1 MTKERRS
8 LYGTMAETVYAPDAE
23 SGVLKDLRV
32 RPSLVPLTTGPS
44 GFLHQYRKMGGDM
57 INGKDILALGWPAG
71 KVIGLGLEAAS
82 DLESC
87 GLSRDEVLAE
97 LEDVRRDA
105 GAALERESDGPAA
118 ELAREWVRIGA
129 AEASASEEELR
140 AEPLPY
146 HAWGEAGVDD
156 AARLQMETALRLP
169 VAAGGA
175 LMADAHVGYG
185 LPIGGVLVVREAVIP
200 WAVGLDIACRLRL
213 SVFELS
219 SHVLGQKKNVFK
231 RALEEETFF
240 GAGVRHDGH
249 SSHEVLD
256 DTAWGATRFLRGLK
270 DTARV
275 QLGTSGSGNHFVE
288 FGAFSVPEALEDETA
303 RVLAPLEPGRS
314 YLALLSHS
322 GSRGVGNKIAT
333 RYSKIAEE
341 RRSGL
346 EGEAKKLAWLELS
359 SEEGQEYWLSMSLAG
374 RFAAANHAVIL
385 ERLARR
391 IGTEAAF
398 VTEHHHNFAVTEEW
412 RGEEMIVH
420 RKGATPAGS
429 GDLGIVPG
437 TMADT
442 GYLTLGL
449 GVEDSLNSASHGAGR
464 RMSRTRA
471 FKELDG
477 SAWREDLRE
486 KGITL
491 LGGAL
496 DEAPAAYKDVGAVMA
511 AQADLVEAIGEISPR
526 IVRMDAGSKKNRRRR
541 RGSRETRV
549 VGSPESG

>member
-1 MTKERRS
+1 VR
-8 LYGTMAETVYAPDAE
+8 GD
-23 SGVLKDLRV
+23 VL
-32 RPSLVPLTTGPS
+32 
-44 GFLHQYRKMGGDM
+44 
-57 INGKDILALGWPAG
+57 NGKDLLALGWPAG
-71 KVIGLGLEAAS
+71 RVIGLGLETAS
-82 DLESC
+82 VLESR

-97 LEDVRRDA
+97 LEDLRQDP
-105 GAALERESDGPAA
+105 GGALERESEGPVA
-118 ELAREWVRIGA
+118 ELAREWVLLGA
-129 AEASASEEELR
+129 GEAVAAEEELR

-146 HAWGEAGVDD
+146 RTWGEADVDD

-185 LPIGGVLVVREAVIP
+185 LPIGGVLAVREAVIP

-219 SHVLGQKKNVFK
+219 SHLLNQKNEFE
-231 RALEEETFF
+231 RALEDETFF

-256 DTAWGATRFLRGLK
+256 DPAWGATRFLRGLK

-288 FGAFSVPEALEDETA
+288 FGTFTVPEDLGAEKA

-346 EGEAKKLAWLELS
+346 EGEAKKLAWLDLS
-359 SEEGQEYWLSMSLAG
+359 SEEGQEYWLSMRLAG
-374 RFAAANHAVIL
+374 RFAAANHAVIHD
-385 ERLARR
+385 RLARR
-391 IGTEAAF
+391 IGAEAAF
-398 VTEHHHNFAVTEEW
+398 VTEHHHNFAFTEVW

-420 RKGATPAGS
+420 RKGATPAGT
-429 GDLGIVPG
+429 GVLGIVPG

-449 GVEDSLNSASHGAGR
+449 GVEDSVNSASHGAGR

-477 SAWREDLRE
+477 AAWREDLRE

-496 DEAPAAYKDVGAVMA
+496 DEAPAAYKDVDGVMD
-511 AQADLVEAIGEISPR
+511 AQADLVEAVGQFSPR
-526 IVRMDAGSKKNRRRR
+526 IVRMDAGSKKDRRRR
-541 RGSRETRV
+541 KSKPGNPRGR
-549 VGSPESG
+549 

>member
-1 MTKERRS
+1 
-8 LYGTMAETVYAPDAE
+8 
-23 SGVLKDLRV
+23 
-32 RPSLVPLTTGPS
+32 
-44 GFLHQYRKMGGDM
+44 MGGDM

-71 KVIGLGLEAAS
+71 KVIGLGLETVRA
-82 DLESC
+82 LESR

-97 LEDVRRDA
+97 LEDVRQEP
-105 GAALERESDGPAA
+105 GAALERESDGPMA
-118 ELAREWVRIGA
+118 ELAREWVRIEA
-129 AEASASEEELR
+129 AETGASEEELR

-146 HAWGEAGVDD
+146 HAWGEADVDD

-185 LPIGGVLVVREAVIP
+185 LPIGGVLAVREAVIP

-219 SHVLGQKKNVFK
+219 SHVLGQKKNEFK
-231 RALEEETFF
+231 RALEDETFF

-256 DTAWGATRFLRGLK
+256 DPAWGATRFLRGLK

-275 QLGTSGSGNHFVE
+275 QIGTSGSGNHFVE
-288 FGAFSVPEALEDETA
+288 FGAFTVPEDLGAEKA

-341 RRSGL
+341 RRTGL

-359 SEEGQEYWLSMSLAG
+359 SEEGQEYWLSMRLAG
-374 RFAAANHAVIL
+374 RFAAANHAVIHD
-385 ERLARR
+385 RLARR
-391 IGTEAAF
+391 IGAEAAF
-398 VTEHHHNFAVTEEW
+398 VTEHHHNFAFTEQW

-429 GDLGIVPG
+429 GVLGIMPG

-449 GVEDSLNSASHGAGR
+449 GVEDSVNSASHGAGR

-477 SAWREDLRE
+477 DAWREDLQE
-486 KGITL
+486 KGITR

-496 DEAPAAYKDVGAVMA
+496 DEAPAAYKDVDGVMA
-511 AQADLVEAIGEISPR
+511 AQADLVEAIGEFSPR
-526 IVRMDAGSKKNRRRR
+526 IVRMDAGSKKNRRSRKSGRR
-541 RGSRETRV
+541 ASR
-549 VGSPESG
+549 

>member
-1 MTKERRS
+1 
-8 LYGTMAETVYAPDAE
+8 
-23 SGVLKDLRV
+23 
-32 RPSLVPLTTGPS
+32 
-44 GFLHQYRKMGGDM
+44 M

-71 KVIGLGLEAAS
+71 RVIGLGLEAAS
-82 DLESC
+82 ALQSR

-97 LEDVRRDA
+97 LEDVRQDP
-105 GAALERESDGPAA
+105 GAALERESNGPAA

-129 AEASASEEELR
+129 AETSASEEELR

-146 HAWGEAGVDD
+146 HAWGEADVDD
-156 AARLQMETALRLP
+156 AARLQMEAALRLP

-185 LPIGGVLVVREAVIP
+185 LPIGGVLAVREAVIP

-219 SHVLGQKKNVFK
+219 SHVLGQKNEFK
-231 RALEEETFF
+231 RALEDETFF

-256 DTAWGATRFLRGLK
+256 DPAWGATRFLRGLK

-288 FGAFSVPEALEDETA
+288 FGTFTVPEDLGAEKA
-303 RVLAPLEPGRS
+303 RVLAPLEVGRS

-346 EGEAKKLAWLELS
+346 EGEAKKLAWLDLS
-359 SEEGQEYWLSMSLAG
+359 SEEGQEYWLSMRLAG
-374 RFAAANHAVIL
+374 RFAAANHAVIHD
-385 ERLARR
+385 RLARR
-391 IGTEAAF
+391 IGAEAAF
-398 VTEHHHNFAVTEEW
+398 VTEHHHNFAFTEEW

-420 RKGATPAGS
+420 RKGATPAGT
-429 GDLGIVPG
+429 GVLGIVPG

-449 GVEDSLNSASHGAGR
+449 GVEDSVNSASHGAGR

-477 SAWREDLRE
+477 VAWREDLQE
-486 KGITL
+486 KGISL

-511 AQADLVEAIGEISPR
+511 AQADLVEAIGEFSPR
-526 IVRMDAGSKKNRRRR
+526 IVRMDAGSKKNKRSRKTGRRAGR
-541 RGSRETRV
+541 
-549 VGSPESG
+549 

>member
-1 MTKERRS
+1 
-8 LYGTMAETVYAPDAE
+8 
-23 SGVLKDLRV
+23 
-32 RPSLVPLTTGPS
+32 
-44 GFLHQYRKMGGDM
+44 MGGGM
-57 INGKDILALGWPAG
+57 INGKDILALGWPEG
-71 KVIGLGLEAAS
+71 KVIGLGMKTAS
-82 DLESC
+82 ALESR
-87 GLSRDEVLAE
+87 GLFRDEVLAE
-97 LEDVRRDA
+97 LENVRQDP
-105 GAALERESDGPAA
+105 GAALERESEGHMA
-118 ELAREWVRIGA
+118 ELAHEWVRIGA
-129 AEASASEEELR
+129 SGASASEEELR

-146 HAWGEAGVDD
+146 RAWGEASVDD
-156 AARLQMETALRLP
+156 AARRQMETALRLP

-185 LPIGGVLVVREAVIP
+185 LPIGGVIAVREAVIP

-219 SHVLGQKKNVFK
+219 SHMLGQKKNQFK
-231 RALEEETFF
+231 LALEDETFF
-240 GAGVRHDGH
+240 GAGVRHDGR

-256 DTAWGATRFLRGLK
+256 DPAWEITRFLQGLK

-288 FGAFSVPEALEDETA
+288 FGAFTVLQDLGADKA

-341 RRSGL
+341 RHSGL

-359 SEEGQEYWLSMSLAG
+359 SEEGQEYWLSMRLAG
-374 RFAAANHAVIL
+374 RFAAANHAVIHD
-385 ERLARR
+385 RLARR
-391 IGTEAAF
+391 IGAEAAF
-398 VTEHHHNFAVTEEW
+398 VTEHHHNFAFTEQW

-420 RKGATPAGS
+420 RKGATPAGT
-429 GDLGIVPG
+429 DVLGIVPG

-449 GVEDSLNSASHGAGR
+449 GVEDSVNSASHGAGR

-477 SAWREDLRE
+477 DAWREDLRE

-496 DEAPAAYKDVGAVMA
+496 DEAPAAYKDVDGVMA
-511 AQADLVEAIGEISPR
+511 AQADLVEAIGEFSAR
-526 IVRMDAGSKKNRRRR
+526 IVRMDAGSKKNRR
-541 RGSRETRV
+541 SRKSGAGLRA
-549 VGSPESG
+549 SPRKAGHKEAL

>member
-1 MTKERRS
+1 
-8 LYGTMAETVYAPDAE
+8 
-23 SGVLKDLRV
+23 VL
-32 RPSLVPLTTGPS
+32 
-44 GFLHQYRKMGGDM
+44 
-57 INGKDILALGWPAG
+57 NGNDILALGWPAG
-71 KVIGLGLEAAS
+71 KAIGLGLEAARV
-82 DLESC
+82 LESR
-87 GLSRDEVLAE
+87 GLNREATLSA
-97 LEDVRRDA
+97 LEEVRRDP
-105 GAALERESDGPAA
+105 GAALVRESEGPVAD
-118 ELAREWVRIGA
+118 LAREWVRIEA

-140 AEPLPY
+140 DDPLPY
-146 HAWGEAGVDD
+146 RVWGEEGVDD

-185 LPIGGVLVVREAVIP
+185 LPIGGVLAVREAVIP

-219 SHVLGQKKNVFK
+219 SHVLGQKRGELR

-240 GAGVRHDGH
+240 GAGVRHDGR

-256 DTAWGATRFLRGLK
+256 DPAWNATRFLRGLK

-288 FGAFSVPEALEDETA
+288 FGAFAVPEDLPEERAA
-303 RVLAPLEPGRS
+303 ALAPLAPGRT

-322 GSRGVGNKIAT
+322 GSRGVGKKICD
-333 RYSKIAEE
+333 RYSKLAEE
-341 RRSGL
+341 RRTGL

-359 SEEGQEYWLSMSLAG
+359 SEEGQEYWISMRLAG
-374 RFAAANHAVIL
+374 RFAAANHAVIHD
-385 ERLARR
+385 RLSRR
-391 IGTEAAF
+391 IASEAAF
-398 VTEHHHNFAVTEEW
+398 VTEHHHNFAFAEAW

-429 GDLGIVPG
+429 GVLGIVPG
-437 TMADT
+437 TMADS

-449 GVEDSLNSASHGAGR
+449 GAEESLNSASHGAGR

-477 SAWREDLRE
+477 AAWRKDLRE

-491 LGGAL
+491 IGGAL
-496 DEAPAAYKDVGAVMA
+496 DEAPAAYKNTRAVMA
-511 AQADLVEAIGEISPR
+511 SQADLVEAMGEFSPG
-526 IVRMDAGSKKNRRRR
+526 IVRMDAGSKKRR
-541 RGSRETRV
+541 RGRGTA
-549 VGSPESG
+549 

>member
-1 MTKERRS
+1 M
-8 LYGTMAETVYAPDAE
+8 
-23 SGVLKDLRV
+23 GVDV
-32 RPSLVPLTTGPS
+32 
-44 GFLHQYRKMGGDM
+44 

-71 KVIGLGLEAAS
+71 KVIGLGLEMARS
-82 DLESC
+82 LESR

-97 LEDVRRDA
+97 LEDVRQDP
-105 GAALERESDGPAA
+105 GAALERESEGPAA
-118 ELAREWVRIGA
+118 ELAREWVRIGSS
-129 AEASASEEELR
+129 EARASEEELR

-219 SHVLGQKKNVFK
+219 SHMLGQKKNEFR
-231 RALEEETFF
+231 RALEDETFF
-240 GAGVRHDGH
+240 GAGVRHDGR

-256 DTAWGATRFLRGLK
+256 DPAWGATRFLRGLK

-275 QLGTSGSGNHFVE
+275 QIGTSGSGNHFVE
-288 FGAFSVPEALEDETA
+288 FGAFTVPEDLGAEKA
-303 RVLAPLEPGRS
+303 RVIAPLEPGRS

-341 RRSGL
+341 RRTGL

-359 SEEGQEYWLSMSLAG
+359 SEEGQEYWLSMGLAG
-374 RFAAANHAVIL
+374 RFAAANHAVIHD
-385 ERLARR
+385 RLARK
-391 IGTEAAF
+391 IGAEAAF
-398 VTEHHHNFAVTEEW
+398 VTEHHHNFAFTEQW

-420 RKGATPAGS
+420 RKGATPAGT

-437 TMADT
+437 TMADA

-449 GVEDSLNSASHGAGR
+449 GVEDSVNSASHGAGR

-477 SAWREDLRE
+477 DAWREDLRE
-486 KGITL
+486 KEITL

-496 DEAPAAYKDVGAVMA
+496 DEAPAAYKDVDSVMA
-511 AQADLVEAIGEISPR
+511 AQADLVEAIGEFSPR

>member
-1 MTKERRS
+1 
-8 LYGTMAETVYAPDAE
+8 
-23 SGVLKDLRV
+23 
-32 RPSLVPLTTGPS
+32 
-44 GFLHQYRKMGGDM
+44 MGGDM

-71 KVIGLGLEAAS
+71 KVIGLGLEVARA
-82 DLESC
+82 LESR
-87 GLSRDEVLAE
+87 GFSRDDVLAE
-97 LEDVRRDA
+97 LEDVEQDP
-105 GAALERESDGPAA
+105 GAALERETDGPMA

-129 AEASASEEELR
+129 AEASASEEQLR
-140 AEPLPY
+140 AEPLSY
-146 HAWGEAGVDD
+146 QTWGEAGVDD

-185 LPIGGVLVVREAVIP
+185 LPIGGVLAVREAVIP

-213 SVFELS
+213 SVFEIS
-219 SHVLGQKKNVFK
+219 SHVLGHKKNELK
-231 RALEEETFF
+231 RALEDETFF

-256 DTAWGATRFLRGLK
+256 DPAWGATRFLRGLK

-288 FGAFSVPEALEDETA
+288 FGTFSVPEDLGTEKV
-303 RVLAPLEPGRS
+303 RVLAPLEPGHS

-341 RRSGL
+341 LRSGL
-346 EGEAKKLAWLELS
+346 EGEAKKLSWLELS
-359 SEEGQEYWLSMSLAG
+359 SEEGQEYWLSMRLAG
-374 RFAAANHAVIL
+374 RFAAANHAVIHD
-385 ERLARR
+385 RLARR
-391 IGTEAAF
+391 IREDAAF
-398 VTEHHHNFAVTEEW
+398 VTEHHHNFAFTEKW

-420 RKGATPAGS
+420 RKGATPAGM
-429 GDLGIVPG
+429 GVLGIVPG

-449 GVEDSLNSASHGAGR
+449 GVEDSVNSASHGAGR

-471 FKELDG
+471 FKELDRT
-477 SAWREDLRE
+477 AWRENLQD

-496 DEAPAAYKDVGAVMA
+496 DEAPAAYKEVDGVMA
-511 AQADLVEAIGEISPR
+511 AQADLVEAIGEFSPR
-526 IVRMDAGSKKNRRRR
+526 IVRMDAGSKMGRRKRKQGNPKGR
-541 RGSRETRV
+541 
-549 VGSPESG
+549 

>member
-1 MTKERRS
+1 MRR
-8 LYGTMAETVYAPDAE
+8 TETAVPVT
-23 SGVLKDLRV
+23 GVRV
-32 RPSLVPLTTGPS
+32 RPSLVPPRFGEQKATARLTAGLS
-44 GFLHQYRKMGGDM
+44 GFLHHYRKMGGDM

-71 KVIGLGLEAAS
+71 KVIGLGLETVRA
-82 DLESC
+82 LESR

-97 LEDVRRDA
+97 LEDVRQDP
-105 GAALERESDGPAA
+105 GAALERESDGPMT
-118 ELAREWVRIGA
+118 ELTREWVRIEA
-129 AEASASEEELR
+129 AEAGASEDELR

-146 HAWGEAGVDD
+146 HAWGEADVDD

-175 LMADAHVGYG
+175 LMADANVGYG
-185 LPIGGVLVVREAVIP
+185 LPIGGVLAVREAVIP

-219 SHVLGQKKNVFK
+219 SHVLGQKKNEFK
-231 RALEEETFF
+231 RALEDETFF

-256 DTAWGATRFLRGLK
+256 DPAWGATRFLRGLK

-275 QLGTSGSGNHFVE
+275 QIGTSGSGNHFVE
-288 FGAFSVPEALEDETA
+288 FGAFTVPEDLGAEKA

-341 RRSGL
+341 RHSGL

-359 SEEGQEYWLSMSLAG
+359 SEEGQEYWLSMGLAG
-374 RFAAANHAVIL
+374 RFAAANHAVIHD
-385 ERLARR
+385 RLARR
-391 IGTEAAF
+391 IGAEVAF
-398 VTEHHHNFAVTEEW
+398 VTEHHHNFAFTEQW
-412 RGEEMIVH
+412 RGEKMIVH
-420 RKGATPAGS
+420 RKGATPAGT
-429 GDLGIVPG
+429 GVLGIVPG

-442 GYLTLGL
+442 GYITLGL
-449 GVEDSLNSASHGAGR
+449 GVEDSVNSASHGAGR

-477 SAWREDLRE
+477 DAWREGLRE

-496 DEAPAAYKDVGAVMA
+496 DEAPAAYKNVVGVMA
-511 AQADLVEAIGEISPR
+511 AQADLVEAIGEFSPR
-526 IVRMDAGSKKNRRRR
+526 IVRMDAGSKKTRRSRKSGRR
-541 RGSRETRV
+541 AQR
-549 VGSPESG
+549 

>member
-1 MTKERRS
+1 M
-8 LYGTMAETVYAPDAE
+8 
-23 SGVLKDLRV
+23 
-32 RPSLVPLTTGPS
+32 
-44 GFLHQYRKMGGDM
+44 
-57 INGKDILALGWPAG
+57 NGKDILALGWPAG
-71 KVIGLGLEAAS
+71 KVIGLGLDAARA
-82 DLESC
+82 LESRH
-87 GLSRDEVLAE
+87 LSREETLAE
-97 LEDVRRDA
+97 LEGVRQDP
-105 GAALERESDGPAA
+105 GGTLERESEGPMA
-118 ELAREWVRIGA
+118 ELANEWVRLAA

-156 AARLQMETALRLP
+156 AARLQMEMALRLP

-185 LPIGGVLVVREAVIP
+185 LPIGGVLAVRDAVIP

-219 SHVLGQKKNVFK
+219 SHMLGQSKNELK
-231 RALEEETFF
+231 RTIDEETFF
-240 GAGVRHDGH
+240 GAGVRHDGR

-256 DTAWGATRFLRGLK
+256 DPVWGATRFLRGLK

-288 FGAFSVPEALEDETA
+288 FGAFTVPEDIGAEKA
-303 RVLAPLEPGRS
+303 RLLAPLEAGRS

-322 GSRGVGNKIAT
+322 GSRGVGKKICD
-333 RYSKIAEE
+333 RYSKVAEE
-341 RRSGL
+341 RRPGL

-359 SEEGQEYWLSMSLAG
+359 SEEGQEYWLSMRLAG
-374 RFAAANHAVIL
+374 RFAAANHAVIH
-385 ERLARR
+385 ERIAGR
-391 IGTEAAF
+391 IGAEAAF
-398 VTEHHHNFAVTEEW
+398 VTEHHHNFAFTEEW

-442 GYLTLGL
+442 GYLTVGL
-449 GVEDSLNSASHGAGR
+449 GAEDSVNSASHGAGR
-464 RMSRTRA
+464 RMSRTLA

-477 SAWREDLRE
+477 AAWRENLRK

-496 DEAPAAYKDVGAVMA
+496 DEAPAAYKDINGVMD
-511 AQADLVEAIGEISPR
+511 AQADLVEAIGEFSPR

-541 RGSRETRV
+541 KPRIPAS
-549 VGSPESG
+549 S